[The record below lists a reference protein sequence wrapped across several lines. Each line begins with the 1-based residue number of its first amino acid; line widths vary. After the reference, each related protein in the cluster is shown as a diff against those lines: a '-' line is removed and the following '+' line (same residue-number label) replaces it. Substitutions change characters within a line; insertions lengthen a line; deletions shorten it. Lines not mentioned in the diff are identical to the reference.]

1 MLAAGPQRRL
11 LLTAKALVLTAAT
24 AATGI
29 AACLIFQA
37 FLPAD
42 DAMRTTGRPGRAPRV
57 TGTGLYLTVLGLLGL
72 RARHRLPLQRRSHR
86 GLVRR
91 AVHPHPAGRCCRH
104 RGRTPPAPTCR

>member
-42 DAMRTTGRPGRAPRV
+42 DAMRTTGRP
-57 TGTGLYLTVLGLLGL
+57 
-72 RARHRLPLQRRSHR
+72 
-86 GLVRR
+86 
-91 AVHPHPAGRCCRH
+91 
-104 RGRTPPAPTCR
+104 

>member
-57 TGTGLYLTVLGLLGL
+57 TGTGLYLTVLGLLGFGPG
-72 RARHRLPLQRRSHR
+72 AVFRSSA
-86 GLVRR
+86 GAI
-91 AVHPHPAGRCCRH
+91 AVLFGALFVPTCWSRCCRH
-104 RGRTPPAPTCR
+104 RGRTPAPTCR